1 VQVHV
6 SMNDISDPAGGNPV
20 TGDGYIAS
28 VANDEKGSP
37 PPPATITNNGTGS
50 AEMRRNRVPP
60 GGYSS
65 GLW

>member
-1 VQVHV
+1 
-6 SMNDISDPAGGNPV
+6 MNDISDPAGGNPV
-20 TGDGYIAS
+20 IGEGYVAS

-37 PPPATITNNGTGS
+37 SPPPALTNNGTGN

>member
-1 VQVHV
+1 
-6 SMNDISDPAGGNPV
+6 MNDISDPAGGNPV
-20 TGDGYIAS
+20 TGDGY
-28 VANDEKGSP
+28 VAPVVNDEKGSP
-37 PPPATITNNGTGS
+37 PPPATITNNGTVN

>member
-1 VQVHV
+1 
-6 SMNDISDPAGGNPV
+6 MNDISDPAGGNSM
-20 TGDGYIAS
+20 DGEGCVAS

-37 PPPATITNNGTGS
+37 PPPPAITNNGTGNN
-50 AEMRRNRVPP
+50 EMRRNRVPP